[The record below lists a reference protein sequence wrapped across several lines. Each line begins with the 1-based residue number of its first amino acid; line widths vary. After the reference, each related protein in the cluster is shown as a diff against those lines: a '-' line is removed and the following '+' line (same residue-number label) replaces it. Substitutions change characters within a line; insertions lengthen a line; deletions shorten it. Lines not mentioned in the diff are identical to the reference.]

1 MAQRDGKPVSNAEL
15 SGWSGADPALLS
27 RLLKHLAAMGTIEE
41 SGVNE
46 YKLTNFSKCLAMPN
60 ATGVTN
66 SIYKLPEYLAKTGFR
81 DPDNAVDGPFQFAF
95 DTSDHWFAWAQK
107 NQPVFSQFS
116 NHMGAYHQGRP
127 SWMDEDF
134 YPVESSLVKG
144 ARTDADAVM
153 LVDVGGS
160 LGHDIVEFYHKHP
173 KAPGRLVLQ
182 DLPAVIE
189 HVKDIERTIEP
200 MSHDFFTEQPIRGA
214 RAYYMHSV
222 LHDWPDA
229 ACQQILAQITSAM
242 DPGYSKLLI
251 NENVIPDI
259 GADWQV
265 TVWSCNLE
273 LDTTGRF
280 IPQPMKITGLT
291 MQFKHLA
298 IFAAIGGA
306 FAQRPS
312 NTSICDYYTTALLK
326 ENNSTNQYTLLT
338 LLVNTAVIGNY
349 TQPNVGVMVPG
360 ILAEGEY
367 MGTPV
372 NLLPYFDGGLASS
385 NRGGSSGVAVNFLD
399 DGGAIPLMMNMP
411 SNTTTS
417 NQYKL
422 LTHLYSYFGVLLGC
436 SAVGTSGYPAYSGQ
450 GSQYKVH
457 KFMALD
463 SAQVGYFITQVGLSA
478 ASFGVAES
486 DITIVANSLT
496 KVFDYKCAPP
506 AIVVP
511 SQGAQLQSIC
521 TADDCM
527 TSPNSTCS
535 SYDSVMEPAV
545 ANATLAMGEGSNST
559 SSSNGNGT
567 SSSSGS
573 GSGSSSTATGSG
585 SSATASSYTGAA
597 TANCLQYGIVGTFVG
612 AAALAF
618 AL

>member
-1 MAQRDGKPVSNAEL
+1 
-15 SGWSGADPALLS
+15 
-27 RLLKHLAAMGTIEE
+27 
-41 SGVNE
+41 
-46 YKLTNFSKCLAMPN
+46 
-60 ATGVTN
+60 
-66 SIYKLPEYLAKTGFR
+66 
-81 DPDNAVDGPFQFAF
+81 
-95 DTSDHWFAWAQK
+95 
-107 NQPVFSQFS
+107 
-116 NHMGAYHQGRP
+116 
-127 SWMDEDF
+127 
-134 YPVESSLVKG
+134 
-144 ARTDADAVM
+144 
-153 LVDVGGS
+153 
-160 LGHDIVEFYHKHP
+160 
-173 KAPGRLVLQ
+173 
-182 DLPAVIE
+182 
-189 HVKDIERTIEP
+189 
-200 MSHDFFTEQPIRGA
+200 
-214 RAYYMHSV
+214 
-222 LHDWPDA
+222 
-229 ACQQILAQITSAM
+229 
-242 DPGYSKLLI
+242 
-251 NENVIPDI
+251 
-259 GADWQV
+259 
-265 TVWSCNLE
+265 
-273 LDTTGRF
+273 
-280 IPQPMKITGLT
+280 